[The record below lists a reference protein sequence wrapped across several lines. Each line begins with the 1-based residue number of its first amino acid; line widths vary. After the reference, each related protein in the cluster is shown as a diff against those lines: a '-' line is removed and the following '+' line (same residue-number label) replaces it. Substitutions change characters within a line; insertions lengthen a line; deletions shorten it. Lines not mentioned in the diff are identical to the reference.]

1 MGEHE
6 NTDWAPIVRFQDD
19 GSPSYVHGFEAGMIW
34 QQMLGQQA
42 EINVTVHVENE
53 GTLQAMA
60 NAAGYSMTFEWFTEY
75 ERVGWASAQFTRRPA
90 RGHLSIVEAVDD

>member
-1 MGEHE
+1 MTDHE
-6 NTDWAPIVRFQDD
+6 SADWQPLVAFSDD

-34 QQMLGQQA
+34 QQMQDQQA
-42 EINVTVHVENE
+42 DIDATVHVENE

-60 NAAGYSMTFEWFTEY
+60 NASGYTMTFQRFTEY

-90 RGHLSIVEAVDD
+90 RGHLSIVEADDD